1 MKIVFDHIVPE
12 PLKEYPHAADSL
24 WNNYHVIENS
34 QKVLINAA
42 SGKGKTT
49 FTHLLAGLR
58 HDYSGKLIFDSNLG
72 QSFSVSDWLRIRQNK
87 FSFVFQDLQLFS
99 NLTSEENIL
108 INTRLKG
115 GMPIEKLKEWAA
127 YLGIETKWKTP
138 VGIMSM
144 GQQQRLA
151 ILRALSQ
158 PFETIV
164 MDEPFSH
171 LDEHNTKL
179 AIALIEER
187 CKVLNAGMILT
198 TLDPTDKISVDKE
211 IKL

>member
-1 MKIVFDHIVPE
+1 MKIVFDHIIPE
-12 PLKEYPHAADSL
+12 PLKEYPHAAESL
-24 WNNYHVIENS
+24 WNNKHVIENG

-49 FTHLLAGLR
+49 VTHLLAGLR
-58 HDYSGKLIFDSNLG
+58 HDYQGELSFDSAATHAL
-72 QSFSVSDWLRIRQNK
+72 SVSDWLEIRQTK
-87 FSFVFQDLQLFS
+87 FSFVFQDLQLFPTLS
-99 NLTSEENIL
+99 SEENLL

-138 VGIMSM
+138 SGIMSM

-171 LDEHNTKL
+171 LDEHNTRL
-179 AIALIEER
+179 AISLIEER
-187 CKVLNAGMILT
+187 CKELSAGLILT
-198 TLDPTDKISVDKE
+198 TLDPTDKINVDKE